1 MENAQKPVDR
11 VALCEN
17 FIHSVKGQEVRT
29 MFDNLKKSDSGLW
42 SDMRTAIMQLISKGN
57 RTDLE
62 TEFPE
67 YALCSGRPFPSK
79 PIVAPSDSIIIVE
92 CVSCSGIL
100 LCSVEK
106 FLSGADQKA
115 IDKYERAGHKAIKK
129 PLDWNTDKD
138 SCRCSKDSVYNVVA
152 RRSQVVHKPTVTF
165 RR

>member
-17 FIHSVKGQEVRT
+17 FIHRVKGQEVRT

-42 SDMRTAIMQLISKGN
+42 SDMRTAIMQLISKGD

-67 YALCSGRPFPSK
+67 YAVCSGRIFPAD
-79 PIVAPSDSIIIVE
+79 PIVAPSDSIVLVE

-100 LCSVEK
+100 LCCVEK
-106 FLSGADQKA
+106 FLSDRDKKV
-115 IDKYERAGHKAIKK
+115 IDKYERAGHKAVKK
-129 PLDWNTDKD
+129 PIDWNTDKD
-138 SCRCSKDSVYNVVA
+138 SCRCSKDSFNTVE